1 MTSTAAD
8 SAIDISSRALILIGA
23 EPITSFT
30 DGTTES
36 LVAGSLY
43 EDICRS
49 ALSNTRWRFATDQA
63 VLNRLTDAPTGRYD
77 FAYQLPPDTLL
88 VHAVTVN
95 DGQIEYQIYGDMV
108 YADTSTQDEVI
119 ADFTFRA
126 REDYA
131 AASCAIQNFML
142 SAYGYGFGTKWS
154 TGTLTRLDSTY
165 KIAEVNPDTHEIIGF
180 IWVGE
185 AVRVPSIERPDINE
199 HKTVLN

>member
-49 ALSNTRWRFATDQA
+49 ALSNTRWRFASDQA

-77 FAYQLPPDTLL
+77 LAYQLPSETLI
-88 VHAVTVN
+88 VHAITVN
-95 DGQIEYQIYGDMV
+95 DSLVQYQIYGDMV
-108 YADTSTQDEVI
+108 FADTSTQDSVI
-119 ADFTFRA
+119 ADYTFRA
-126 REDYA
+126 REEDFPSYFTVALEYA
-131 AASCAIQNFML
+131 LASAFATSIARDGSLMQLMTQMADRAML
-142 SAYGYGFGTKWS
+142 KARNIDSQQQTTRVIPQTRFSAFRRS
-154 TGTLTRLDSTY
+154 
-165 KIAEVNPDTHEIIGF
+165 
-180 IWVGE
+180 
-185 AVRVPSIERPDINE
+185 
-199 HKTVLN
+199 

>member
-77 FAYQLPPDTLL
+77 FAYQLPADTLL

-95 DGQIEYQIYGDMV
+95 DGQINYQIYG
-108 YADTSTQDEVI
+108 
-119 ADFTFRA
+119 
-126 REDYA
+126 
-131 AASCAIQNFML
+131 
-142 SAYGYGFGTKWS
+142 
-154 TGTLTRLDSTY
+154 
-165 KIAEVNPDTHEIIGF
+165 EIN
-180 IWVGE
+180 V
-185 AVRVPSIERPDINE
+185 
-199 HKTVLN
+199 VLNKFL

>member
-49 ALSNTRWRFATDQA
+49 ALSNTRWRFATNQA

-77 FAYQLPPDTLL
+77 FAYQLPADTLL

-95 DGQIEYQIYGDMV
+95 DGQINYQIYGDMI
-108 YADTSTQDEVI
+108 YADTTTTDTVI
-119 ADFTFRA
+119 ADYTFRQTEEFFPSYFIMAVSYSLAQIFATSIA
-126 REDYA
+126 RDGSLTQTMA
-131 AASCAIQNFML
+131 TLADRAMLKARSVDSQQQTTRKLITGRFVQN
-142 SAYGYGFGTKWS
+142 
-154 TGTLTRLDSTY
+154 R
-165 KIAEVNPDTHEIIGF
+165 
-180 IWVGE
+180 
-185 AVRVPSIERPDINE
+185 R
-199 HKTVLN
+199 

>member
-77 FAYQLPPDTLL
+77 FAYQLPSDTLL

-119 ADFTFRA
+119 AAFTFRA
-126 REDYA
+126 REEHFPSYFTIALEYSLASAFATSIARDGQLMQLMTQMANA
-131 AASCAIQNFML
+131 AML
-142 SAYGYGFGTKWS
+142 KARNIDSQQQTTRTIPQTRFSAFRRS
-154 TGTLTRLDSTY
+154 
-165 KIAEVNPDTHEIIGF
+165 
-180 IWVGE
+180 
-185 AVRVPSIERPDINE
+185 
-199 HKTVLN
+199 

>member
-36 LVAGSLY
+36 LVASSLY

-49 ALSNTRWRFATDQA
+49 ALSNTRWRFASDQA

-77 FAYQLPPDTLL
+77 LAYQLPSGTLI
-88 VHAVTVN
+88 VHAITVN
-95 DGQIEYQIYGDMV
+95 DTLVQYQIYGDMV
-108 YADTSTQDEVI
+108 FADTSTQDSVI

-126 REDYA
+126 REEDFPSYFTVA
-131 AASCAIQNFML
+131 LEYSLASAFATSIARDGSLMQLMTQMADRAML
-142 SAYGYGFGTKWS
+142 KARNIDSQQQTTRTIPQTRFSAFRRS
-154 TGTLTRLDSTY
+154 
-165 KIAEVNPDTHEIIGF
+165 
-180 IWVGE
+180 
-185 AVRVPSIERPDINE
+185 
-199 HKTVLN
+199 